1 VIYKLLIIEDTP
13 TIAKVQKHIGLKIGF
28 EVDVATSLAEAI
40 ELIEHNNYF
49 CSVVDFVLPD
59 APDGEAIPLTI
70 GAEIPTI
77 VMTGKLDNSTRDY
90 VSQYPI
96 VDYITKESHQAY
108 RYLETQLT
116 RLPKNKDVRI
126 LIVDDSLATR
136 NHLNNL
142 LVRHKYKVSQA
153 ADGELALEQLE
164 LNPDIKVIITDN
176 EMPVM
181 DGITLTGKIRKK
193 FNNDEKIVIGI
204 SGSKDNHVSAR
215 FLKSGANDYLRKPF
229 YPEEFYCRLGQN
241 IEMMDNI
248 ATIKKQANSDYLTKL
263 PNRRYFFEQ
272 AKMLSNIQKSNNCPL
287 ILAMIDIDHFKS
299 INDKLGH
306 DVGDEVLKGLA
317 QIFMKLFADQL
328 IARLGGEE
336 FAIYFDNI
344 DFSSAKKRL
353 ESFRV
358 HLEQT
363 KIYDVSFTISIGL
376 TQQANYDIDEVLKIA
391 DQYLYTAKESGRN
404 ILICDDS

>member
-1 VIYKLLIIEDTP
+1 MTNKLLIIEDTP
-13 TIAKVQKHIGLKIGF
+13 AIAKVQKHIGLKIGF

-40 ELIEHNNYF
+40 ELIEYNDYF

-59 APDGEAIPLTI
+59 APHGEAIPLTI

-90 VSQYPI
+90 VSRYPI

-116 RLPKNKDVRI
+116 RLPKNKEVRI

-142 LVRHKYKVSQA
+142 LLRHNYKVAQA
-153 ADGELALEQLE
+153 ADGEMALKQLDIY
-164 LNPDIKVIITDN
+164 PDIKVVITDN

-181 DGITLTGKIRKK
+181 DGITLTSQVRKK

-248 ATIKKQANSDYLTKL
+248 ATIRKQANSDYLTQL
-263 PNRRYFFEQ
+263 PNRRFFFEQ
-272 AKMLSNIQKSNNCPL
+272 AKELAKVQKSNNRPL

-299 INDKLGH
+299 INDNLGH

-317 QIFMKLFADQL
+317 KIFMTLFSDQL

-344 DFSSAKKRL
+344 DFSSVRKRL
-353 ESFRV
+353 ESFRA

-363 KIYDVSFTISIGL
+363 KIYDVAFTISIGL
-376 TQQANYDIDEVLKIA
+376 TRQNNYDIDEVLKIA
-391 DQYLYTAKESGRN
+391 DQHLYTAKESGRN
-404 ILICDDS
+404 ILISDES

>member
-1 VIYKLLIIEDTP
+1 VTYKLLIIEDTP

-40 ELIEHNNYF
+40 ELIEHNDYF

-59 APDGEAIPLTI
+59 APEGEAIPLTI

-77 VMTGKLDNSTRDY
+77 VMTGKLDNNTRDY
-90 VSQYPI
+90 VSRYPI

-116 RLPKNKDVRI
+116 RLPKNKGVHI

-136 NHLNNL
+136 KHLNNL
-142 LVRHKYKVSQA
+142 LIRHKYKVAQA

-164 LNPDIKVIITDN
+164 IHPDIKVIITDN

-181 DGITLTGKIRKK
+181 DGITLTGQIRKK

-248 ATIKKQANSDYLTKL
+248 ATIRKQANSDYLTQL

-272 AKMLSNIQKSNNCPL
+272 AQEIAKIQKSNNRPL
-287 ILAMIDIDHFKS
+287 VLAMIDIDHFKS
-299 INDKLGH
+299 INDNLGH

-317 QIFMKLFADQL
+317 KIFMKLFSDQL

-344 DFSSAKKRL
+344 EFSSAKKRL
-353 ESFRV
+353 ESFRA
-358 HLEQT
+358 HLAQT
-363 KIYDVSFTISIGL
+363 KIYDVAFTISIGL
-376 TQQANYDIDEVLKIA
+376 TQQNNYDIDEVLKIA
-391 DQYLYTAKESGRN
+391 DQHLYTAKESGRN
-404 ILICDDS
+404 ILICDED

>member
-1 VIYKLLIIEDTP
+1 VTYKLLIIEDTP

-40 ELIEHNNYF
+40 ELIEHNDYF

-59 APDGEAIPLTI
+59 APEGEAIPLTI

-77 VMTGKLDNSTRDY
+77 VMTGKLDNNTRDY
-90 VSQYPI
+90 VSRYPI

-116 RLPKNKDVRI
+116 RLPKNKGVHI

-136 NHLNNL
+136 KHLNNL
-142 LVRHKYKVSQA
+142 LIRHKYKVAQA

-164 LNPDIKVIITDN
+164 IHPDIKVIITDN

-181 DGITLTGKIRKK
+181 DGITLTGQIRKK

-248 ATIKKQANSDYLTKL
+248 ATIRKQANSDYLTQL

-272 AKMLSNIQKSNNCPL
+272 AQEIAKIQKSNNRPL
-287 ILAMIDIDHFKS
+287 VLAMIDIDHFKS
-299 INDKLGH
+299 INDNLGH

-317 QIFMKLFADQL
+317 KIFMKLFSDQL

-344 DFSSAKKRL
+344 EFSSAKKRL
-353 ESFRV
+353 ESFRG
-358 HLEQT
+358 HLAQT
-363 KIYDVSFTISIGL
+363 KVYDVAFTISIGL
-376 TQQANYDIDEVLKIA
+376 TQQNNYDIDEVLKIA
-391 DQYLYTAKESGRN
+391 DQHLYTAKESGRN
-404 ILICDDS
+404 ILICDED